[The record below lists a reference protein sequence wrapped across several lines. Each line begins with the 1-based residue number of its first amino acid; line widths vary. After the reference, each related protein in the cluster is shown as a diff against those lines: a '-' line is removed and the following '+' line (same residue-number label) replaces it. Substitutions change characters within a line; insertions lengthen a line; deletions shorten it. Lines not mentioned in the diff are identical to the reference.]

1 MDITN
6 KIFKEAIDINVV
18 SAIDEDIKNLDK
30 TSVLISSKF
39 NALAEIKAK
48 ERGVLCG
55 IPWVEKTYKKIDPKL
70 KFTWLVEE
78 GGIFK
83 KNQKICKIHGN
94 FNSLLTGERIALNFL
109 QTLSGTATITR
120 TFVNKIKTTS
130 TILLDTR
137 KTLPGLR
144 IAQKY
149 AVKIGGGMNQRLGL
163 YDEIL
168 VKENHIKSIGSFEKT
183 LQKINSN
190 QKISNYQIEVEN
202 IKQLQL
208 AINLGAKNIL
218 LDNFSISSTK
228 KAVETNQDFATLEVS
243 GNININN
250 ILDYAKTGVSRISVG
265 AITKNIEAI
274 DFSMI
279 IDTI

>member
-6 KIFKEAIDINVV
+6 KIFKEAIDMNVV

-48 ERGVLCG
+48 EKGVLCG

-109 QTLSGTATITR
+109 QTLSATATITR
-120 TFVNKIKTTS
+120 TFVNKIKITS

-183 LQKINSN
+183 LQKINN
-190 QKISNYQIEVEN
+190 NPKILNYQIEVEN
-202 IKQLQL
+202 LKQLQL
-208 AINLGAKNIL
+208 AIKLGAKNIL

-228 KAVETNQDFATLEVS
+228 KAVEINQDFATLEVS

>member
-18 SAIDEDIKNLDK
+18 SAIDEDIKNFDK

-109 QTLSGTATITR
+109 QTLSATATITR
-120 TFVNKIKTTS
+120 TFVNKIKTIS

-183 LQKINSN
+183 LQKINN
-190 QKISNYQIEVEN
+190 NPKILNYQIEVEN
-202 IKQLQL
+202 LKQLQL
-208 AINLGAKNIL
+208 AIKLGAKNIL

-228 KAVETNQDFATLEVS
+228 KAVEINQDFATLEVS

>member
-48 ERGVLCG
+48 EKGVLCG

-109 QTLSGTATITR
+109 QTLSATATITK

-228 KAVETNQDFATLEVS
+228 KAVEINQDFATLEVS

>member
-109 QTLSGTATITR
+109 QTLSATATITR

-183 LQKINSN
+183 LQKINN
-190 QKISNYQIEVEN
+190 NPKKLNYQIEVEN
-202 IKQLQL
+202 LKQLQL
-208 AINLGAKNIL
+208 AIKLGAKNIL

-228 KAVETNQDFATLEVS
+228 KAVEINQDFATLEVS

-250 ILDYAKTGVSRISVG
+250 IFDYAKTGVSRISVG

-279 IDTI
+279 IERI

>member
-1 MDITN
+1 MQITN
-6 KIFKEAIDINVV
+6 KIFKEAIDINVS
-18 SAIDEDIKNLDK
+18 SAIKEDIKNSDK
-30 TSVLISSKF
+30 TSVLTSPRL

-48 ERGVLCG
+48 EKGVLCG
-55 IPWVEKTYKKIDPKL
+55 IPWVEKTYKKIDPKI
-70 KFTWLVEE
+70 KFTWLVKE
-78 GGIFK
+78 GDIFK
-83 KNQKICKIHGN
+83 KNQKMCKIHGN
-94 FNSLLTGERIALNFL
+94 FNSLLAGERIALNFL
-109 QTLSGTATITR
+109 QTLSGTATITKA
-120 TFVNKIKTTS
+120 FVSKIKTTS
-130 TILLDTR
+130 SILLDTR

-168 VKENHIKSIGSFEKT
+168 VKENHIKSNGSIEKT
-183 LQKINSN
+183 FQKINSN
-190 QKISNYQIEVEN
+190 TQITNYQVEVEN
-202 IKQLQL
+202 LKQLQL
-208 AINLGAKNIL
+208 AIKFGAKNIL
-218 LDNFSISSTK
+218 LDNFSISSIK
-228 KAVETNQDFATLEVS
+228 KAVAINNNLATLEVS

-250 ILDYAKTGVSRISVG
+250 ILDYAKTGVNRISVG

>member
-6 KIFKEAIDINVV
+6 KIFKEAIDMNVV
-18 SAIDEDIKNLDK
+18 SAIDEDIKNSDK

-109 QTLSGTATITR
+109 QTLSATATITK

-168 VKENHIKSIGSFEKT
+168 IKENHIKSVGSIEKI
-183 LQKINSN
+183 LQKMNTN
-190 QKISNYQIEVEN
+190 QKISNYQVEVEN
-202 IKQLQL
+202 LKQLQL
-208 AINLGAKNIL
+208 AIKLGAKNIL

-228 KAVETNQDFATLEVS
+228 KAVEINQDFATLEVS

>member
-48 ERGVLCG
+48 EKGVLCG

-168 VKENHIKSIGSFEKT
+168 VKENHIKSIGSLEKT

-228 KAVETNQDFATLEVS
+228 KAVEINQDFATLEVS

>member
-1 MDITN
+1 MQISN
-6 KIFKEAIDINVV
+6 KIFKEAIDINVS
-18 SAIDEDIKNLDK
+18 SAIEEDIKNSDK
-30 TSVLISSKF
+30 TSVLTSPKL

-48 ERGVLCG
+48 EKGVLCG
-55 IPWVEKTYKKIDPKL
+55 IPWVEKTYKKIDPQT
-70 KFTWLVEE
+70 KFTWLVKE
-78 GGIFK
+78 GDIFK

-94 FNSLLTGERIALNFL
+94 FNSLLAGERIALNFL
-109 QTLSGTATITR
+109 QTLSGTATITKA
-120 TFVNKIKTTS
+120 FVSKIKTTS
-130 TILLDTR
+130 SILLDTR

-168 VKENHIKSIGSFEKT
+168 VKENHIKSNGSIEKT
-183 LQKINSN
+183 FQKINSN
-190 QKISNYQIEVEN
+190 TQISDYQVEVEN
-202 IKQLQL
+202 LKQLQL
-208 AINLGAKNIL
+208 AIKFGAKNIL
-218 LDNFSISSTK
+218 LDNFSISSIK
-228 KAVETNQDFATLEVS
+228 KAVAINNNLATLEVS

-250 ILDYAKTGVSRISVG
+250 ILDYAKTGVNRISVG

>member
-48 ERGVLCG
+48 EKGVLCG

-109 QTLSGTATITR
+109 QTLSATATITR
-120 TFVNKIKTTS
+120 IFVNKIKTTS

-183 LQKINSN
+183 LQKINN
-190 QKISNYQIEVEN
+190 NPKILNYQIEVEN
-202 IKQLQL
+202 LKQLQL
-208 AINLGAKNIL
+208 AIKLGAKNIL

-228 KAVETNQDFATLEVS
+228 KAVEINQDFATLEVS

-250 ILDYAKTGVSRISVG
+250 IFDYAKTRVSRISVG

-279 IDTI
+279 IERI

>member
-109 QTLSGTATITR
+109 QTLSATATITQ

-202 IKQLQL
+202 LKQLQL
-208 AINLGAKNIL
+208 AIKLGAKNIL

-228 KAVETNQDFATLEVS
+228 KAVEINQDFATLEVS

>member
-48 ERGVLCG
+48 EKGVLCG

-109 QTLSGTATITR
+109 QTLSATATTTR

-183 LQKINSN
+183 LQKINN
-190 QKISNYQIEVEN
+190 NPKILNYQIEVEN
-202 IKQLQL
+202 LKQLQL
-208 AINLGAKNIL
+208 AIKLGAKNIL

-228 KAVETNQDFATLEVS
+228 KAVEINQDFATLEVS

>member
-1 MDITN
+1 MQISN
-6 KIFKEAIDINVV
+6 KIFKEAIDINVS
-18 SAIDEDIKNLDK
+18 SAIEEDIKNSDK
-30 TSVLISSKF
+30 TSVLTSPKL

-48 ERGVLCG
+48 EKGVLCG
-55 IPWVEKTYKKIDPKL
+55 IPWVEKTYKKIDPKT
-70 KFTWLVEE
+70 KFTWLVKE
-78 GGIFK
+78 GDIFK

-94 FNSLLTGERIALNFL
+94 FNSLLAGERIALNFL
-109 QTLSGTATITR
+109 QTLSGTATITKA
-120 TFVNKIKTTS
+120 FVSKIKTTS
-130 TILLDTR
+130 SILLDTR

-168 VKENHIKSIGSFEKT
+168 VKENHIKSNGSIEKT
-183 LQKINSN
+183 FQKINN
-190 QKISNYQIEVEN
+190 NTQISDYQVEVEN
-202 IKQLQL
+202 LKQLQL
-208 AINLGAKNIL
+208 AIKFGAKNIL
-218 LDNFSISSTK
+218 LDNFSISSIK
-228 KAVETNQDFATLEVS
+228 KAVAINNNLATLEVS

-250 ILDYAKTGVSRISVG
+250 ILDYAKTGVNRISVG

>member
-1 MDITN
+1 MHITN
-6 KIFKEAIDINVV
+6 KILKEAIDINVA
-18 SAIDEDIKNLDK
+18 SAIAEDIKNLDK
-30 TSVLISSKF
+30 TSTLTSSKL

-48 ERGVLCG
+48 ERGILCG
-55 IPWVEKTYKKIDPKL
+55 TPWVEKTYRKIDPKL
-70 KFTWLVEE
+70 KFTWLVKE
-78 GGIFK
+78 GGVFK
-83 KNQKICKIHGN
+83 KNQKICMIHGN

-109 QTLSGTATITR
+109 QTLSGTATITK
-120 TFVNKIKTTS
+120 TFVNKIKTT
-130 TILLDTR
+130 TTTLLDTR
-137 KTLPGLR
+137 KTIPGLR

-168 VKENHIKSIGSFEKT
+168 IKENHIKSVGSIEKI
-183 LQKINSN
+183 LQKINTS
-190 QKISNYQIEVEN
+190 QKISNYQVEVEN
-202 IKQLQL
+202 LKQLQL
-208 AINLGAKNIL
+208 AIKLGARNIL

-228 KAVETNQDFATLEVS
+228 KAVEINNHFATLEVS

-250 ILDYAKTGVSRISVG
+250 ILYYAKTGVSRISVG

>member
-48 ERGVLCG
+48 EKGVLCG

-190 QKISNYQIEVEN
+190 PKISNYQIEVEN
-202 IKQLQL
+202 LKQLQL
-208 AINLGAKNIL
+208 AIKLGAKNIL

-228 KAVETNQDFATLEVS
+228 KAVEINQDFATLEVS

>member
-109 QTLSGTATITR
+109 QTLSATATITR

-190 QKISNYQIEVEN
+190 PKISNYQIEVEN

-228 KAVETNQDFATLEVS
+228 KAVEINQDFATLEVS

>member
-18 SAIDEDIKNLDK
+18 TAIDEDIKNLDK

-109 QTLSGTATITR
+109 QTLSATATITR

-183 LQKINSN
+183 LQKINN
-190 QKISNYQIEVEN
+190 NPKTLNYQIEVESL
-202 IKQLQL
+202 KQLQL
-208 AINLGAKNIL
+208 AIKLGAKNIL

-228 KAVETNQDFATLEVS
+228 KAVEINQDFATLEVS

-279 IDTI
+279 IERI

>member
-48 ERGVLCG
+48 EKGVLCG

-168 VKENHIKSIGSFEKT
+168 VKENHIKSIGSLEKT

>member
-48 ERGVLCG
+48 EKGVLCG

-120 TFVNKIKTTS
+120 TFVNKIKTTP

-190 QKISNYQIEVEN
+190 PKISNYQIEVEN
-202 IKQLQL
+202 LKQLQL
-208 AINLGAKNIL
+208 AIKLGAKNIL

-228 KAVETNQDFATLEVS
+228 KAVEINQDFATLEVS
-243 GNININN
+243 GNINITN

>member
-6 KIFKEAIDINVV
+6 KIFKEAIDMNVV

-39 NALAEIKAK
+39 IALAEIKAK

-190 QKISNYQIEVEN
+190 PKISNYQIEVEN
-202 IKQLQL
+202 LKQLQL
-208 AINLGAKNIL
+208 AIKMGAKNIL

-228 KAVETNQDFATLEVS
+228 KAVEINRNFATLEVS
-243 GNININN
+243 GNINITN

>member
-48 ERGVLCG
+48 EKGVLCG

-109 QTLSGTATITR
+109 QTLSATATITR

-190 QKISNYQIEVEN
+190 QKISDYQIEVEN
-202 IKQLQL
+202 LKQLQL
-208 AINLGAKNIL
+208 AIKLGAKNIL

-228 KAVETNQDFATLEVS
+228 KALEINRNFATLEVS

>member
-48 ERGVLCG
+48 EKGVLCG

-202 IKQLQL
+202 LKQLQL
-208 AINLGAKNIL
+208 AIKLGAKNIL

-228 KAVETNQDFATLEVS
+228 KAVEINRNFATLEVS

>member
-6 KIFKEAIDINVV
+6 KIFKEAIDMNVV

-109 QTLSGTATITR
+109 QTLSATATITK
-120 TFVNKIKTTS
+120 TFVNKIKTTP

-228 KAVETNQDFATLEVS
+228 KALEINRDFATLEVS
-243 GNININN
+243 GNINIKN

>member
-6 KIFKEAIDINVV
+6 KIFKEAIDMNVV

-39 NALAEIKAK
+39 IALAEIKAK

>member
-1 MDITN
+1 MNITN
-6 KIFKEAIDINVV
+6 KILKEAIDINVA
-18 SAIDEDIKNLDK
+18 SAIAEDIKNLDK
-30 TSVLISSKF
+30 TSVLTSSKL
-39 NALAEIKAK
+39 NALAEIKAR

-55 IPWVEKTYKKIDPKL
+55 KPWVEKTYKKIDPKL
-70 KFTWLVEE
+70 KFTWLVKE
-78 GGIFK
+78 GDIFK

-109 QTLSGTATITR
+109 QTLSGTATITKN
-120 TFVNKIKTTS
+120 FVNKIKTTT
-130 TILLDTR
+130 TILFDTR

-168 VKENHIKSIGSFEKT
+168 IKENHIKSIGGIEKI
-183 LQKINSN
+183 LQKINNN
-190 QKISNYQIEVEN
+190 QKISNYQVEVEDL
-202 IKQLQL
+202 KQLQL

-228 KAVETNQDFATLEVS
+228 KAVEINNYFATLEVS

-250 ILDYAKTGVSRISVG
+250 ILYYAKTGVSRISVG

-279 IDTI
+279 INTI

>member
-1 MDITN
+1 MHITN
-6 KIFKEAIDINVV
+6 KILKEAIDINVV
-18 SAIDEDIKNLDK
+18 SAIAEDIKNLDK

-70 KFTWLVEE
+70 KFTWLVQE

-109 QTLSGTATITR
+109 QTLSGTATTTQ

-149 AVKIGGGMNQRLGL
+149 AVKVGGGMNQRLGL

-183 LQKINSN
+183 LQKINGN
-190 QKISNYQIEVEN
+190 QKISDYQIEVEN
-202 IKQLQL
+202 LKQLQL
-208 AINLGAKNIL
+208 AIKLGAKNIL

-228 KAVETNQDFATLEVS
+228 KALEINQDFATLEVS

-279 IDTI
+279 IERI

>member
-48 ERGVLCG
+48 EKGVLCG

-130 TILLDTR
+130 AILLDTR

>member
-48 ERGVLCG
+48 EKGVLCG

-183 LQKINSN
+183 LQKINN
-190 QKISNYQIEVEN
+190 NPKILNYQIEVEN
-202 IKQLQL
+202 LKQLQL
-208 AINLGAKNIL
+208 AIKLGAKNIL

-228 KAVETNQDFATLEVS
+228 KAVEINRNFATLEVS

-279 IDTI
+279 IERI

>member
-6 KIFKEAIDINVV
+6 KIFKEAIDMNVV

-48 ERGVLCG
+48 EKGVLCG

>member
-1 MDITN
+1 MQISN
-6 KIFKEAIDINVV
+6 KIFKEAIDINVS
-18 SAIDEDIKNLDK
+18 SAIEEDIKNSDK
-30 TSVLISSKF
+30 TSVLTSPKL

-48 ERGVLCG
+48 EKGVLCG
-55 IPWVEKTYKKIDPKL
+55 IPWVEKTYKKIDPKT
-70 KFTWLVEE
+70 KFTWLVKE
-78 GGIFK
+78 GDIFK

-94 FNSLLTGERIALNFL
+94 FNSLLAGERIALNFL
-109 QTLSGTATITR
+109 QTLSGTATITKA
-120 TFVNKIKTTS
+120 FVSKIKTTS
-130 TILLDTR
+130 SILLDTR

-168 VKENHIKSIGSFEKT
+168 VKENHIKSNGSIEKT
-183 LQKINSN
+183 FQKINSN
-190 QKISNYQIEVEN
+190 TQISDYQVEVEN
-202 IKQLQL
+202 LKQLQL
-208 AINLGAKNIL
+208 AIKFGAKNIL
-218 LDNFSISSTK
+218 LDNFSISSIK
-228 KAVETNQDFATLEVS
+228 KAVAINNNLATLEVS

-250 ILDYAKTGVSRISVG
+250 ILDYAKTGVNRISVG

>member
-39 NALAEIKAK
+39 IALAEIKAK

-83 KNQKICKIHGN
+83 KNQKICKLHGN

-228 KAVETNQDFATLEVS
+228 KAVEINQDFATLEVS

>member
-18 SAIDEDIKNLDK
+18 SAIDEDVKNLDK

-48 ERGVLCG
+48 EKGVLCG

-163 YDEIL
+163 FDEIL

-183 LQKINSN
+183 IQKINSN

-228 KAVETNQDFATLEVS
+228 KAVEINKDFATLEVS

>member
-190 QKISNYQIEVEN
+190 PKISNYQIEVEN
-202 IKQLQL
+202 LKQLQL
-208 AINLGAKNIL
+208 AIKMGAKNIL

-228 KAVETNQDFATLEVS
+228 KAVEINRNFATLEVS

>member
-48 ERGVLCG
+48 EKGVLCG

-228 KAVETNQDFATLEVS
+228 KAVEINRNFATLEVS
-243 GNININN
+243 GNINITN

>member
-30 TSVLISSKF
+30 TSDLTSSKL

-94 FNSLLTGERIALNFL
+94 FNSLLIGERIALNFL

-190 QKISNYQIEVEN
+190 QKISNYQIEVED

-228 KAVETNQDFATLEVS
+228 KALEINQDFATLEVS

>member
-18 SAIDEDIKNLDK
+18 SAIDEDIKNFDK

-109 QTLSGTATITR
+109 QTLSATATITR

-183 LQKINSN
+183 LQKINN
-190 QKISNYQIEVEN
+190 NPKILNYQIEVEN
-202 IKQLQL
+202 LKQLQL
-208 AINLGAKNIL
+208 AIKLGAKNIL

-228 KAVETNQDFATLEVS
+228 KAVEINQDFATLEVS